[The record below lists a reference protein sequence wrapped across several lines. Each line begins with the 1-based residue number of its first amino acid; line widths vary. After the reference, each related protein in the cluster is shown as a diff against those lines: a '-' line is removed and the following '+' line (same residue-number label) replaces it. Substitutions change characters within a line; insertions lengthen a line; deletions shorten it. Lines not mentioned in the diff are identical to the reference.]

1 MTMIDGVL
9 IEGVDYVGKTTV
21 ARKVAQLLAAVS
33 RPVDLGRCYVQPSPL
48 VAFLEE
54 EATKYDDMLA
64 RDYFYSAALI
74 ADLATLTP
82 PSTYRVQDRHWLT
95 QVGRNAFFH
104 SGDDRLPIRYF
115 EEAHLPFTHNVLL
128 TSSAAAKAERAAMRP
143 AKSPRDR
150 YLKANPDVHQ
160 EYEAFLLPLLPPEEN
175 WLVLDTTGL
184 SADDVARQVLARCG
198 LLEPDTAVS

>member
-9 IEGVDYVGKTTV
+9 LEGVDYVGKTTV
-21 ARKVAQLLAAVS
+21 ARKVAQLLAVS

-54 EATKYDDMLA
+54 EATKYDDMRA

-104 SGDDRLPIRYF
+104 PGDDRLPIRYF
-115 EEAHLPFTHNVLL
+115 EEAHLPFTQNVLL
-128 TSSAAAKAERAAMRP
+128 TSSAAVKAERAAMRP

-150 YLKANPDVHQ
+150 YLRAHPDIHQ
-160 EYEAFLLPLLPPEEN
+160 EYEDFLLSLLPPEEN
-175 WLVLDTTGL
+175 WLVLDTTGMP
-184 SADDVARQVLARCG
+184 ADDVARLVLARCG
-198 LLEPDTAVS
+198 LPEPDAAVS

>member
-9 IEGVDYVGKTTV
+9 LEGVDYVGKTTV
-21 ARKVAQLLAAVS
+21 ARKVTQLLAAVS
-33 RPVDLGRCYVQPSPL
+33 RPVSLGRCYVQPGPL

-104 SGDDRLPIRYF
+104 AGDGKLPIRYF

-128 TSSAAAKAERAAMRP
+128 TSSAAAKAERVAMRA

-150 YLKANPDVHQ
+150 YLRANPDIHQ
-160 EYEAFLLPLLPPEEN
+160 EYEDFLLSLLPPEEN
-175 WLVLDTTGL
+175 WLVLDTTGMP
-184 SADDVARQVLARCG
+184 ADDVARLVLARCG
-198 LLEPDTAVS
+198 MLEPDKAVS